1 MLGIRKITAPIAA
14 LVALAVA
21 LPATAQPNSATYRKA
36 LSTSADVLTT
46 NARGINASAI
56 VAAAICIETYA
67 TDDEVVRLAQ
77 AQGAVTD
84 QTVALVG
91 QIVKRYPTFIC
102 LDRAGVRGLRVH

>member
-1 MLGIRKITAPIAA
+1 MRSVYKITVPVAA

-21 LPATAQPNSATYRKA
+21 LPAYAQPNSATYRKA
-36 LSTSADVLTT
+36 LSTSADVLAT
-46 NARGINASAI
+46 NARGVNASAI
-56 VAAAICIETYA
+56 TAAAICVETYA

-77 AQGAVTD
+77 DKGAVTD